1 MIKFPLPQV
10 VPSNDGKLSAKQ
22 KAASEELELEG
33 WRVVRPD
40 PIVWKSLQL
49 SEKAAKRNYLKTLLA
64 DDKDS
69 DPSVVSS
76 QTL

>member
-1 MIKFPLPQV
+1 M
-10 VPSNDGKLSAKQ
+10 PSNLYLNGKLSAKQ

-40 PIVWKSLQL
+40 PRVWKSLQL
-49 SEKAAKRNYLKTLLA
+49 SEKSAKRNYLKALL
-64 DDKDS
+64 DDNNKEY
-69 DPSVVSS
+69 DPLVVTS